1 MRKWVR
7 RLVATVAVTAL
18 GALALPTTGFAAN
31 SKTPIIVGS
40 KSFTESKVVS
50 EIYALALKKA
60 GYKVT
65 RKQNIS
71 NSVVFK
77 AVQTGQIDVYP
88 EYTGTIVDAYLN
100 QSTTNKNAKQIVAA
114 AKEGVAKYKLTTLT
128 PAPGNDSQG
137 IAVTTKVAKK
147 YGLYTIS
154 DLQKKA
160 NKIRFVSQ
168 GEFDQRADA
177 LPGMVKKYGKFDFKS
192 SKDYDDSLK
201 YKILSEGK
209 GDAAPVSTTDG
220 QLANGNKYTLLKD
233 DKHLWPAYNLVPLVR
248 NSTLKSH
255 PKMAKTLNQVDKKL
269 TTKTLTELNKKV
281 DVDGQ
286 NYQTVAKNWFNKN
299 IN

>member
-1 MRKWVR
+1 M
-7 RLVATVAVTAL
+7 A
-18 GALALPTTGFAAN
+18 
-31 SKTPIIVGS
+31 
-40 KSFTESKVVS
+40 
-50 EIYALALKKA
+50 
-60 GYKVT
+60 
-65 RKQNIS
+65 
-71 NSVVFK
+71 
-77 AVQTGQIDVYP
+77 
-88 EYTGTIVDAYLN
+88 
-100 QSTTNKNAKQIVAA
+100 AA
-114 AKEGVAKYKLTTLT
+114 AKKGVAKYKLTTRT

-168 GEFDQRADA
+168 GELDQRLDA

-233 DKHLWPAYNLVPLVR
+233 DKHLWPAYTGPVGLLGYPRLR
-248 NSTLKSH
+248 SH
-255 PKMAKTLNQVDKKL
+255 PKMAKALNQVDRSLHLKP
-269 TTKTLTELNKKV
+269 
-281 DVDGQ
+281 
-286 NYQTVAKNWFNKN
+286 
-299 IN
+299 